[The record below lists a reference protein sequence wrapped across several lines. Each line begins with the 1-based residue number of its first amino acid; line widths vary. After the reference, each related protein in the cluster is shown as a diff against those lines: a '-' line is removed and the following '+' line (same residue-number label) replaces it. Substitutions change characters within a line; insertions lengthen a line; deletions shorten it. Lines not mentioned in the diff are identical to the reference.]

1 MSWLKLPRASHTVA
15 LSSALAFG
23 IQIAF
28 ALLMLRLFTP
38 QEVGEFSVLSQ
49 IGFFWMTL
57 ALAQAPLSLLANA
70 HTPANQALRSACR
83 SSVLRGFALLPVAAL
98 AVWLSDL
105 ALWPALMWVLLLGF
119 FQMGNLLSQS
129 HSLRAGGAWQ
139 QAAVRVLPPFTAA
152 VFALAAAWL
161 RQADTAHGLGL
172 LSASGDLYDIPVLV
186 IAAILGYAVGAAW
199 LVPAL
204 CQTPALPKHATEMA
218 EGKTP
223 SGVTA
228 ASMEA
233 SDASLHQQSDTR
245 SATLRIAHTL
255 ADALLATALV
265 VVWQRLYG
273 AQETGWMTALLR
285 VLGFVPAVVHMAWA
299 QVVLAQGAHEKQDI
313 ETHASAPSKNLLS
326 TTRQRHHKAAVWL
339 GLTAFSAVVVLGGVC
354 ALALNW
360 QWLDARWEGVWA
372 YIVPLVLW
380 QGSACLSAAFSH
392 RPFQTHAAARYS
404 WACMGLALLQA
415 VVLLAPL
422 GFAQPMNAAQHML
435 AFALVSSLGLVALTA
450 WMARLRETGLA
461 STA

>member
-38 QEVGEFSVLSQ
+38 EEVGEFSVLSQ

-70 HTPANQALRSACR
+70 DTPANQALRLAWQ
-83 SSVLRGFALLPVAAL
+83 SSVRRGLLLLPFAAL
-98 AVWLSDL
+98 ALWLSHL
-105 ALWPALMWVLLLGF
+105 NLWPALLWVLLLAF

-139 QAAVRVLPPFTAA
+139 QAAVRVLPPLTAA
-152 VFALAAAWL
+152 AFALAMAWL

-172 LSASGDLYDIPVLV
+172 LSASGDLYELPVLV
-186 IAAILGYAVGAAW
+186 IAAILGYAVAAAW
-199 LVPAL
+199 LVPAFY
-204 CQTPALPKHATEMA
+204 PISVLPKVATEVA
-218 EGKTP
+218 NVKTQTHIDA
-223 SGVTA
+223 SSLA
-228 ASMEA
+228 ASETRPP
-233 SDASLHQQSDTR
+233 QQSDTR
-245 SATLRIAHTL
+245 SATLRMAHTL

-339 GLTAFSAVVVLGGVC
+339 GLTAFSAVVVLGGLC

-360 QWLDARWEGVWA
+360 QWLDPRWEGVWV

-415 VVLLAPL
+415 VVLLCPL
-422 GFAQPMNAAQHML
+422 ALSVPVDASAHMMVFAAI
-435 AFALVSSLGLVALTA
+435 SSLGLVGLTA
-450 WMARLRETGLA
+450 WMARLRS
-461 STA
+461 ST